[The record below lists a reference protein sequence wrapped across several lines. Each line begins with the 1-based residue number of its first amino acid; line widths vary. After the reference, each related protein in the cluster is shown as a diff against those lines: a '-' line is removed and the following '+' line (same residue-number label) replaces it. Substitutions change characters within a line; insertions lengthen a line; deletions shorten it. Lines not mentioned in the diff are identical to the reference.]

1 MNREEFLSRLKQD
14 MENNKELMPELHL
27 PDVIQLLFGSLN
39 VHTSEL
45 EKVLISLR
53 TSHGIDHIMA
63 IPEHK
68 RSMSVRFW
76 LIGEKKI
83 PLLENVSIEGEIT
96 ND

>member
-14 MENNKELMPELHL
+14 MENDKELMPELNL
-27 PDVIQLLFGSLN
+27 PDVVQLLFGTLN

-53 TSHGIDHIMA
+53 SSHRIDHIMA

-68 RSMSVRFW
+68 QTMSVRFW
-76 LIGEKKI
+76 LINKKEQ
-83 PLLENVSIEGEIT
+83 LQLKERN
-96 ND
+96 N